1 MPFEPVLLLLLPVF
15 VLSIIVHECAHGLAT
30 LYSGDPTARDAGRIT
45 LNPLPHLQLWG
56 SVLVPLTLV
65 LVHAPVVIGWA
76 RPIPI
81 DPSKL
86 RDLRNDAV
94 RVALAGP
101 AANLAIVVIAAALAS
116 ITPVSGPFAPLRVMA
131 VSAVRLNRAL
141 VVFHLLP
148 LPPLDGSWVLMRFL
162 RLRHILML
170 HQIRWALVL
179 IVATVIAVPPASHD
193 LVGRPLLAI
202 AGRLLGLFGIAGSQ
216 GTL

>member
-1 MPFEPVLLLLLPVF
+1 VPFEPVLLLLLPVF

-30 LYSGDPTARDAGRIT
+30 LFSGDPTARDAGRIT

-56 SVLVPLTLV
+56 SILVPLTLV

-101 AANLAIVVIAAALAS
+101 AANLAIAVIAAGLAS
-116 ITPVSGPFAPLRVMA
+116 IAPVSGPFAPLREMA
-131 VSAVRLNRAL
+131 VSAVRLNVAL

-170 HQIRWALVL
+170 HQVRWALAM
-179 IVATVIAVPPASHD
+179 IVATVIAVPPASHE

-202 AGRLLGLFGIAGSQ
+202 AGRLLGLFGIAGSE